1 MTGRSIVLPGFILV
15 VLGMLAVV
23 LVRKSGGE
31 VASIR
36 GSAMGTHW
44 TVEWRGD
51 APEPVVLKREISAT
65 LEKWEQVL
73 SQWRPDSDL
82 SRFNRGEPA
91 TPELARV
98 LELADGIKRK
108 SGGAFDHHLLAEV
121 HAAGFGPQGK
131 GVDLSS
137 IGKGFAV
144 DRVCEHLGK
153 LGMRDFVF
161 ALAGEVRAVGRPWQV
176 EIEKPLLAESVE
188 DHVVML
194 ENQAVATSG
203 NYRQFRETEEGLVTH
218 IIDPVTGKPVIR
230 PPSSVTVIAADCAT
244 ASAWAT
250 AHFVLGPQ
258 YKGDLPELR
267 VSWQHP

>member
-1 MTGRSIVLPGFILV
+1 MTGKSIVLPGFILV
-15 VLGMLAVV
+15 VLGMLAVI
-23 LVRKSGGE
+23 LMRKSGGDE
-31 VASIR
+31 ASIR

-44 TVEWRGD
+44 TVEWRGK

-73 SQWRPDSDL
+73 SQWRQDSDL

-91 TPELARV
+91 TADLGRV
-98 LELADGIKRK
+98 LEMAEGIKRK

-121 HAAGFGPQGK
+121 HAAGFGPAGK
-131 GVDLSS
+131 GIDLSS

-144 DRVCEHLGK
+144 DRVCERLRE

-161 ALAGEVRAVGRPWQV
+161 ALAGEVRAQGGPWPV
-176 EIEKPLLAESVE
+176 EIEKPLVADSVA
-188 DHVVML
+188 DHVVVL

-203 NYRQFRETEEGLVTH
+203 NYRQFRQTEEGLVTH
-218 IIDPVTGKPVIR
+218 IIDPVTGKSVIR

-250 AHFVLGPQ
+250 ALFVLGPE
-258 YKGDLPELR
+258 YEGDLPELR